1 MILIKQNNQ
10 ILSLSS
16 VDCISDDACIFID
29 ECLLYDFSLSC
40 DVLAKGMYSYN
51 PKQFVEA
58 LQALDNAIG
67 QQVSN
72 DDVPAFV
79 DFLRELRPVQDV
91 IDESPEELIS
101 VFHEHYFG
109 AGPFGSDE
117 AFAKYYCE
125 ECGYLDIPSYVYKYI
140 DYELLAMDLI
150 KCGDVYLTE
159 NGYVFM
165 FY

>member
-1 MILIKQNNQ
+1 MIMIRQAGQLFP
-10 ILSLSS
+10 LSS
-16 VDCISDDACIFID
+16 ADYISDDARIFID
-29 ECLLYDFSLSC
+29 ECLLYDFALSC

-58 LQALDNAIG
+58 LQALDDAVE

-91 IDESPEELIS
+91 IGESPEELIS

-109 AGPFGSDE
+109 GGSFDSE
-117 AFAKYYCE
+117 EQFAKYYYE
-125 ECGYLDIPSYVYKYI
+125 EYNYLDIPSHAYKYI
-140 DYELLAMDLI
+140 DYELVAMDLF
-150 KCGDVYLTE
+150 KCGDMYMTA
-159 NGYVFM
+159 NGYVFIL
-165 FY
+165 